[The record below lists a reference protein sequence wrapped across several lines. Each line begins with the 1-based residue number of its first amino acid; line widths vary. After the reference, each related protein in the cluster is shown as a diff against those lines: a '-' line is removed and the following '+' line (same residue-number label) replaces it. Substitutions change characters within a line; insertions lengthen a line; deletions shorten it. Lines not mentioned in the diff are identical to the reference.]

1 MDENKDCLK
10 KEIINGKEYIVSYSK
25 EGNAHIWGDPQE
37 DLAKAIAKEINASN
51 SNTSSEPCVGASI
64 LDDKS
69 FAITFVTLWVLST
82 IVITI
87 KMITVSDSIF
97 IGLLA
102 GLGISFTVGLGFC
115 TIIGCMVSL
124 IVTVCKGVKK

>member
-1 MDENKDCLK
+1 MNENKDCIK
-10 KEIINGKEYIVSYSK
+10 REIINGKEYIVSYSK

-37 DLAKAIAKEINASN
+37 DLAKTIAKEINTSN
-51 SNTSSEPCVGASI
+51 NTSSQNCVGESI

-82 IVITI
+82 IIITI
-87 KMITVSDSIF
+87 KMIMVSDSIF

-102 GLGISFTVGLGFC
+102 GLGISCTVGLGFC

-124 IVTVCKGVKK
+124 CVTACKGVKK